1 MFAPRNSSEKV
12 PMYSSS
18 NYSLSLCDYVSDE
31 VSEKRKHQKQKIY
44 DFSHNNIFEAINAND
59 MAALGYKLRYDRATL
74 EIYHF
79 TRSLSRLKTNS
90 KICQL
95 FRRLIQLKIY
105 IFLTARWFRNKI
117 IFSRACSLIIVINKK
132 GFHRKKW
139 TRLGTI
145 AIVLKTPKRVDDEKR
160 NIKQLSDF
168 SMWMKRGRK
177 KIQLSSFLT
186 RFRRFLLNKKMF

>member
-105 IFLTARWFRNKI
+105 IFLTARWFRNKNN
-117 IFSRACSLIIVINKK
+117 FFEGLLFDHRNKQKRFPQKKVNTAWNNSNSFEDSEKSRR
-132 GFHRKKW
+132 RKKKHQ
-139 TRLGTI
+139 TI
-145 AIVLKTPKRVDDEKR
+145 EWFFNVDEE
-160 NIKQLSDF
+160 
-168 SMWMKRGRK
+168 RK
-177 KIQLSSFLT
+177 KKYDCLLFW
-186 RFRRFLLNKKMF
+186 RERFLLNKKMF